1 MSQLNPLIGNTQQN
15 IYEDASATLRYS
27 IYPSPDK
34 YRQNSIGL
42 NIPVRNNVPPYFN
55 NQKLIMEGRNRL
67 LKSDAAVKQLQNS
80 NLNMLNN
87 LKYNPELLNNLEFW
101 DEFNNSENGIPQEIL
116 YQNYISQQNP
126 MSMNLQ
132 QQKSIMAYGNITPIS
147 PNHNKLIGNGGLI
160 NNLSINTNLMDRTN
174 FISDINSPTFKS
186 NINVIQQQSS
196 EIMNNMNPNILSSL
210 ALPEIEAINNNKM
223 NLLPNSNT
231 SSAEVIAANTLL
243 GPKSHTSST
252 PLLTDVIIPSE
263 SYTTTH
269 SSSSSYPTS
278 EDYTINSSS
287 FSTLT
292 QDSIMTPIQTTPLNL
307 DLNFDP
313 INAQKI
319 NSSNFS
325 QNYQKVSHSFYSPD
339 LTPAVSQIYPHKMI
353 NKQSK
358 VMGTTQESHEMN
370 KMNFIKKANSLPLIK
385 TTLNKKITKRSN
397 SSVSS
402 SNHLK
407 GINPLFVKADLLTIK
422 QNEKISN
429 SQIDIDVP
437 IKENEKSILE
447 KKVAV
452 YQNQNS
458 SSSKDKLS
466 SDKSSQTKLLLLK
479 DVKKKDIDT
488 TVVTVTSNNNKS
500 LKTGNVLPPSIE
512 ITKMDIDPST
522 KEEMPKIKNEIKQ
535 EKIVEVKRTAM
546 EENSDKVKEM
556 KIETLSVQLAP
567 EKKEQDSH
575 HIETSMDSK
584 MEDVQEEEK
593 VSTSVEVVP
602 PKSNKIVTKVPK
614 EKKDKDSKS
623 KKVDNKKKEK
633 KSKDVPVKGKKGL
646 KDKIKD
652 QKDSKDE
659 IKDQKDSKDE
669 IKDQKDSKDE
679 IKDQKDLKDEI
690 KDQKDSKDEIKD
702 QKDLKDEIKDQK
714 DSKDEIKDK
723 KESLIEKVAPS
734 KEVNGNED
742 MIDPLKIK
750 KRPRFSMKKAR
761 NDPAAIAEHV
771 LLKRRRNT
779 EAARRSRQRKILQM
793 KNLEETV
800 ASLTKELEKTKNELK
815 SIKENYENILK
826 ESNTSKRTYESKIK
840 ALEEQLKAKSF

>member
-1 MSQLNPLIGNTQQN
+1 
-15 IYEDASATLRYS
+15 
-27 IYPSPDK
+27 
-34 YRQNSIGL
+34 
-42 NIPVRNNVPPYFN
+42 
-55 NQKLIMEGRNRL
+55 MEGRNRL

-714 DSKDEIKDK
+714 DSKDEIKDQKDSKDEIKDK